1 MRGFKFGGSMV
12 GSVRSRIAGSGAY
25 LPPGILSNSDLEKI
39 VDTTNDWIVERT
51 GIVNRHISRGETA
64 VDLAQRAS
72 EAALADAGLSAK
84 DIDMIV
90 VATVTGENIMPST
103 ACSLQYRLGCRNNIV
118 AFDILAACSGFVYA
132 LSIAD
137 QFIRG
142 GSFKKILVVGSE
154 VFTRHINYKERET
167 CILFGDGAGAWIL
180 SASDEKENSCIMSTH
195 LHADGEFG
203 DLFNLKAGGRDN
215 PVYSP
220 IESIEINYMKMKG
233 KELFKT
239 AVRSIS
245 DCCQEALA
253 ANGVAPESVDW
264 VIPHQANKR
273 ILSAVG
279 NQIGLPEEKMILSLH
294 ETGNT
299 SAASIPIA
307 FEFGR
312 KENKIKRG
320 DLILIAA
327 CGAGITSG
335 SALLK
340 Y

>member
-1 MRGFKFGGSMV
+1 
-12 GSVRSRIAGSGAY
+12 
-25 LPPGILSNSDLEKI
+25 
-39 VDTTNDWIVERT
+39 
-51 GIVNRHISRGETA
+51 VNRHISRGETA

-142 GSFKKILVVGSE
+142 GNFKKILVVGSE

-180 SASDEKENSCIMSTH
+180 SASEEKENSYIMSTH

-203 DLFNLKAGGRDN
+203 DLFNLKAGG
-215 PVYSP
+215 
-220 IESIEINYMKMKG
+220 
-233 KELFKT
+233 T
-239 AVRSIS
+239 
-245 DCCQEALA
+245 
-253 ANGVAPESVDW
+253 
-264 VIPHQANKR
+264 
-273 ILSAVG
+273 
-279 NQIGLPEEKMILSLH
+279 
-294 ETGNT
+294 
-299 SAASIPIA
+299 
-307 FEFGR
+307 
-312 KENKIKRG
+312 
-320 DLILIAA
+320 
-327 CGAGITSG
+327 
-335 SALLK
+335 
-340 Y
+340 